1 MLQIPL
7 SSLLLLA
14 FISVFPTMRSQ
25 GEAEPDLPLE
35 KLKRM
40 EWLAGTWSGEAWG
53 GRFEAHYSTPAGG
66 RILGHSRLYRDEK
79 EVFYEFEVF
88 EVRDGRIVMS
98 PFPGGKR
105 ATGLELSAH
114 DPKARRTVFENRE
127 KDYPTR
133 IVYERVAEDGL
144 VITLSDPHGGSEK
157 VETFEL
163 ER

>member
-1 MLQIPL
+1 MLRISL
-7 SSLLLLA
+7 SSLFLLA
-14 FISVFPTMRSQ
+14 FISVFPAMRPQ

-88 EVRDGRIVMS
+88 EVRGDGVVMS
-98 PFPGGKR
+98 PFPGGNR
-105 ATGLELSAH
+105 ATGLGLAAH
-114 DPKARRTVFENRE
+114 DPKARRAVFENRE

-133 IVYERVAEDGL
+133 IVYERVTDDEL